1 MLSGGG
7 GPGCAKQHNPRV
19 VACKRMIPKARKPRH
34 KLAIS
39 RTCSVLNSLVY
50 GRAVFCDFLPRTAV
64 RHDELVSD
72 RTVDQI
78 YELTDR
84 LEERLNDSAY
94 LRERLTKAHHA
105 NQWPDLEGAV
115 ARVAR
120 RRRSSDI
127 R

>member
-1 MLSGGG
+1 MRDDQL
-7 GPGCAKQHNPRV
+7 NERV
-19 VACKRMIPKARKPRH
+19 V
-34 KLAIS
+34 
-39 RTCSVLNSLVY
+39 
-50 GRAVFCDFLPRTAV
+50 
-64 RHDELVSD
+64 D
-72 RTVDQI
+72 RI

-84 LEERLNDSAY
+84 LEERLHDSAY
-94 LRERLTKAHHA
+94 LRERLTKAHDA

>member
-1 MLSGGG
+1 
-7 GPGCAKQHNPRV
+7 
-19 VACKRMIPKARKPRH
+19 
-34 KLAIS
+34 
-39 RTCSVLNSLVY
+39 
-50 GRAVFCDFLPRTAV
+50 V
-64 RHDELVSD
+64 RDDELSD
-72 RTVDQI
+72 RTVDRI

-84 LEERLNDSAY
+84 LEERLNDAAC
-94 LRERLTKAHHA
+94 LRDRLTKAQDA

>member
-1 MLSGGG
+1 MASVHDYAQVGHVPNLFCFEQPRPWPSGILRL
-7 GPGCAKQHNPRV
+7 P
-19 VACKRMIPKARKPRH
+19 
-34 KLAIS
+34 
-39 RTCSVLNSLVY
+39 
-50 GRAVFCDFLPRTAV
+50 PRTAV

-72 RTVDQI
+72 CTVDRI

-84 LEERLNDSAY
+84 LEERLHDSAY
-94 LRERLTKAHHA
+94 LRERLTKAHDA
-105 NQWPDLEGAV
+105 NQWPNLEGAV